1 MEILLDR
8 ICRKET
14 YTIGHF
20 YINNTYFCDTV
31 EDKDRDLNKN
41 GKFDNGET
49 KVKGLTAIPN
59 GRYLV
64 KLTYS
69 PNFKRILPEIINV
82 NSFTGIRI
90 HSGNFASDS
99 LGCVIV
105 GENKVKGGVINS
117 KVYEKKLIEIL
128 KKVPDGEQIWITVK

>member
-8 ICRKET
+8 ISRKET

-49 KVKGLTAIPN
+49 KVNGLTAIPN

-69 PNFKRILPEIINV
+69 PKFKRILPEIINV

-117 KVYEKKLIEIL
+117 KVYENKLIEIL

>member
-14 YTIGHF
+14 YTIGRL
-20 YINNTYFCDTV
+20 YINKSYFCDTV

-41 GKFDNGET
+41 GKFDNGES
-49 KVKGLTAIPN
+49 KVYGLTAIPN

-69 PNFKRILPEIINV
+69 TKFKRILPELINV
-82 NSFTGIRI
+82 NSFSGIRI
-90 HSGNFASDS
+90 HSGNFSTDS
-99 LGCVIV
+99 LGCILV
-105 GENKVKGGVINS
+105 GENKVEGGVINS
-117 KVYEKKLIEIL
+117 KIWEKKLIEIL
-128 KKVPDGEQIWITVK
+128 KKVPSGEQIWITVK

>member
-49 KVKGLTAIPN
+49 KVNGLTAIPN

>member
-49 KVKGLTAIPN
+49 KVYGLTAIPN

-69 PNFKRILPEIINV
+69 PNFKRVLPEIINV
-82 NSFTGIRI
+82 NSFSGIRI